1 MIPFVGT
8 IGLVAGGAMGLVRR
22 KRALLLFVFPFT
34 VSECYVAIAG
44 SFRGQLRGNASLLP
58 SCIFIFVQLLLIGYF
73 VYKSRHARIATFA
86 FTIFSASYAL
96 FALFVGGMAFA
107 DSWL

>member
-1 MIPFVGT
+1 
-8 IGLVAGGAMGLVRR
+8 MGLVRR